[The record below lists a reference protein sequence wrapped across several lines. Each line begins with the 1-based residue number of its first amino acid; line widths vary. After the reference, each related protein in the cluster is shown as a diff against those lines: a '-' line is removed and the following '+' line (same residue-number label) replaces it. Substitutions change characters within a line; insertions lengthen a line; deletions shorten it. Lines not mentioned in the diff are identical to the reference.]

1 MKIYINRNCSG
12 FHWFEGDFSANEEIL
27 KMNYAKPVPENMER
41 LKKVMLYTQ
50 HELCL
55 AYENGMY
62 ILSLNNIP
70 EIERK
75 DSYGRPL
82 SMQLVLVD
90 ENIGLLWKILF
101 YRLQQFENFSK
112 EMSDCFASVLVADP
126 PYVRCKK
133 TLLENLFNSCSKKE
147 LSEDAKKIISGTTG
161 RLLFVN
167 DESRTTMKNVG
178 FLENEILKAEHSLK
192 QCEHIQ
198 WLIEPTLGPDPIRIL
213 KEENER
219 LRKENEDLKNEI
231 ESLKT
236 KSPDE
241 IKNLID
247 KLEISENALV
257 QERLSNEILRGVNK
271 KQQEQ
276 IEQYAKKIEELM
288 GAQNPSEKTLF
299 ERIEVLERK
308 LNEFELKNAS
318 LLEDKTEKRKLIEE
332 KNRNILRL
340 KLLSIGLGIVSILLL
355 SLYLIK

>member
-12 FHWFEGDFSANEEIL
+12 FHWFEGDFSANEGIL

-41 LKKVMLYTQ
+41 LKKIMLYTQ

-55 AYENGMY
+55 ACENGMY

-75 DSYGRPL
+75 DSFGRPL

-90 ENIGLLWKILF
+90 ENIGLLWKVLF
-101 YRLQQFENFSK
+101 YRLQQFEYFSK
-112 EMSDCFASVLVADP
+112 EISDCFASVLVAAP

-133 TLLENLFNSCSKKE
+133 TLLESLFNSCSEKE
-147 LSEDAKKIISGTTG
+147 FSEDAKKIVSGTTG

-178 FLENEILKAEHSLK
+178 FSENEILKAEHSLK

-198 WLIEPTLGPDPIRIL
+198 WLVEPVLGPDPIRIL

-241 IKNLID
+241 IKDLID
-247 KLEISENALV
+247 KLEISENALA
-257 QERLSNEILRGVNK
+257 QERLSNEILRDVNK
-271 KQQEQ
+271 KQQEL
-276 IEQYAKKIEELM
+276 IEQYAKKIEELSK
-288 GAQNPSEKTLF
+288 NPPEKALL
-299 ERIEVLERK
+299 EKIKVLERE
-308 LNEFELKNAS
+308 LNEIKSENTS
-318 LLEDKTEKRKLIEE
+318 LLEDKTEIRKLIEE
-332 KNRNILRL
+332 KNKKILQF
-340 KLLSIGLGIVSILLL
+340 KLVSIGLGIASILLL
-355 SLYLIK
+355 SLYLFK